1 MKNSQNLSPND
12 LRNSCQVQWWYIHGF
27 YTNSSSFAAL
37 SLVNSSLEQ
46 THIDKHRL
54 LFLQSVPYLEICAL
68 WIKIPYDSM
77 ILTTDKKLF
86 SMP

>member
-1 MKNSQNLSPND
+1 MIINMKNSQNLSPND

-27 YTNSSSFAAL
+27 YTNSSSFAAP

-68 WIKIPYDSM
+68 
-77 ILTTDKKLF
+77 
-86 SMP
+86 